1 MKKELPKVYE
11 PQQVEGRIYETWENA
26 GCFKSD
32 PNPAKKPFSIVMP
45 PPNVTGQLHMGHA
58 LDCTLQD
65 ILTRFKRMQG
75 YAALWVPGVDHA
87 GISTQVKVEED
98 LRVNEGL
105 SRYDLG
111 REKFLQRVW
120 KWKEKYGNRIVQQQ
134 KKMGVSCDWSRS
146 RFTMDEGLSKAVRET
161 FCELYDKG
169 LIYKGSR
176 IINWCPHCVTAL
188 SDAEVEYQDKP
199 GHLWHIRYP
208 LADGSGDL
216 VVATT
221 RPETMMGDTGVA
233 VNPEDERF
241 KHLVG
246 KTCILPIMN
255 REIPIVADEYVEL
268 GFGTGAVKMTPAHDP
283 NDFEVGLRHNL
294 ETVRVIGDDG
304 KINENGGP
312 YNGMDRY
319 ECRKAIVRD
328 LEEQGYLVKTEPY
341 SHNVGTCYRCHNDVE
356 PLISA
361 QWFVKMEPLAKEA
374 LRVVREGETRFVPE
388 RFSKTYINWMEN
400 VHDWCISRQLWWG
413 HQIPAWYC
421 GDCGHIN
428 VSREDP
434 AKCEQCGGTRLT
446 RDPDVLD
453 TWFSSAL
460 WPFSTLGWPEKT
472 EDLDFYYPTSV
483 MVTGYD
489 IIFFWVARMIF
500 SGCEQMKKIPFETV
514 LIHGLVRDDKG
525 RKMSKSL
532 GNGIDPL
539 EVAEAYGADALR
551 FNLITGNSPGN
562 DMRFYT
568 EKCEAMRNF
577 ANKVWNA
584 SRFVMMNLGDMTEY
598 ALPAAEALEREDKW
612 VLSKLNTLVKEVTEN
627 LDSYEIGV
635 ASAKVY
641 DFLWDTYCDWYI
653 ELTKTRLNGEDEA
666 AKDTARNVL
675 CYVLTDLLKLLHP
688 FMPFITEEIFQA
700 LPKQAGAG
708 DRFLMLAK
716 WPEYDGALSFPEEEA
731 AMEAVMDT
739 IKAIR
744 ARRAEMNVPP
754 SKKAEVLLVT
764 ATRSPYEQGLHFIQR
779 LAFASEVR
787 FAGQAPAD
795 LSGQVSIVTRS
806 AAAYLPLSEL
816 VDLAAER
823 ERIAK
828 EKEKA
833 ENGLRIVEQKL
844 SNEKFVSRAP
854 EAVVNAEKEKA
865 EKFRELIAKL
875 EESAK
880 ALGN

>member
-1 MKKELPKVYE
+1 M
-11 PQQVEGRIYETWENA
+11 
-26 GCFKSD
+26 
-32 PNPAKKPFSIVMP
+32 
-45 PPNVTGQLHMGHA
+45 
-58 LDCTLQD
+58 
-65 ILTRFKRMQG
+65 
-75 YAALWVPGVDHA
+75 
-87 GISTQVKVEED
+87 
-98 LRVNEGL
+98 
-105 SRYDLG
+105 
-111 REKFLQRVW
+111 
-120 KWKEKYGNRIVQQQ
+120 
-134 KKMGVSCDWSRS
+134 
-146 RFTMDEGLSKAVRET
+146 
-161 FCELYDKG
+161 
-169 LIYKGSR
+169 
-176 IINWCPHCVTAL
+176 
-188 SDAEVEYQDKP
+188 
-199 GHLWHIRYP
+199 
-208 LADGSGDL
+208 
-216 VVATT
+216 
-221 RPETMMGDTGVA
+221 
-233 VNPEDERF
+233 
-241 KHLVG
+241 
-246 KTCILPIMN
+246 
-255 REIPIVADEYVEL
+255 
-268 GFGTGAVKMTPAHDP
+268 
-283 NDFEVGLRHNL
+283 
-294 ETVRVIGDDG
+294 
-304 KINENGGP
+304 
-312 YNGMDRY
+312 
-319 ECRKAIVRD
+319 
-328 LEEQGYLVKTEPY
+328 
-341 SHNVGTCYRCHNDVE
+341 
-356 PLISA
+356 
-361 QWFVKMEPLAKEA
+361 
-374 LRVVREGETRFVPE
+374 
-388 RFSKTYINWMEN
+388 
-400 VHDWCISRQLWWG
+400 
-413 HQIPAWYC
+413 
-421 GDCGHIN
+421 
-428 VSREDP
+428 
-434 AKCEQCGGTRLT
+434 
-446 RDPDVLD
+446 LD

-472 EDLDFYYPTSV
+472 ADLDFYYPTSV

-489 IIFFWVARMIF
+489 IIFFWVSRMIF
-500 SGCEQMKKIPFETV
+500 SGCEQMKKIPFRTV

-539 EVAEAYGADALR
+539 EVAETYGADALR

-584 SRFVMMNLGDMTEY
+584 SRFVMMNLGDLEAY
-598 ALPAAEALEREDKW
+598 DLPAAEALEREDKW

-666 AKDTARNVL
+666 AKSTARNVL
-675 CYVLTDLLKLLHP
+675 CYVLTELLKLLHP

-700 LPKQAGAG
+700 LPKRAGSG
-708 DRFLMLAK
+708 DKFLMLSR
-716 WPEYDGALSFPEEEA
+716 WPEYGEVLCFSKEEA

-764 ATRSPYEQGLHFIQR
+764 AAPEPYEQGLHFLQR
-779 LAFASEVR
+779 LAFASQVR
-787 FAGQAPAD
+787 FAAEAPAD
-795 LSGQVSIVTRS
+795 LTGQVSIVTHN
-806 AAAYLPLSEL
+806 ATAYLPLSEL

-880 ALGN
+880 ALGC